1 LEVITENKGFGKSSR
16 ISVMACKEWPTSPRK
31 AMIRHI
37 AIQWAVPWQGH
48 VPADFGA
55 QRLNG
60 PDREDDPIRAPAE
73 ALGGIGTALVLAG

>member
-1 LEVITENKGFGKSSR
+1 
-16 ISVMACKEWPTSPRK
+16 
-31 AMIRHI
+31 MIRHI
-37 AIQWAVPWQGH
+37 AIQWAVPWQAH

-60 PDREDDPIRAPAE
+60 PGHEDDPIRAPAE

>member
-1 LEVITENKGFGKSSR
+1 LEVITENKGVGKSSR
-16 ISVMACKEWPTSPRK
+16 ISRMVWKEWRTNHGK

-37 AIQWAVPWQGH
+37 AIQWAVPWQAH
-48 VPADFGA
+48 VPADFAA

-60 PDREDDPIRAPAE
+60 PGHEDDPIRAPAE